1 MTSQILELSVQAFQG
16 AIISENPREKRNT
29 LEWSGKV
36 DILSREITKKKNIIA
51 ILQLENTVTERFPK
65 LLE

>member
-36 DILSREITKKKNIIA
+36 DILSREITKKK
-51 ILQLENTVTERFPK
+51 T
-65 LLE
+65 